1 MQARSQS
8 VRTGTQALPS
18 RDFLLGDQDADS
30 GAVVR
35 RKFRRDGKS
44 SSPYQRSGACQDG
57 PAFAFPG
64 ADALLIQQAFQL
76 MRVAMARRPQPVAGT
91 PVSQNEWET
100 KSMPVQ
106 DRPRGTSFS
115 PLGGPVNH
123 SQAEDA
129 S

>member
-8 VRTGTQALPS
+8 VRTGIQALRS

-57 PAFAFPG
+57 PAFAFPR
-64 ADALLIQQAFQL
+64 ADALFIQQAFQL
-76 MRVAMARRPQPVAGT
+76 YGGAMARKAQPVGRE
-91 PVSQNEWET
+91 PISENEWET

-106 DRPRGTSFS
+106 DRPRG
-115 PLGGPVNH
+115 
-123 SQAEDA
+123 
-129 S
+129 